1 MKIDPTKIRPTTT
14 RRIGGSHPPGSADFA
29 SALHDEAA
37 AGGTHGIGGG
47 VGLGGVST
55 VLALQ
60 GTSDS
65 TERRG
70 RRKAVER
77 GGTMLD
83 MLEEVRLG
91 LLLGTIPQS
100 RLEQLAQLVRVQRE
114 QVNDPKLTA
123 ILDEIELRAAVE
135 LAKLTSPTI

>member
-29 SALHDEAA
+29 AALHDEAA
-37 AGGTHGIGGG
+37 SAGAHGIGGG

-60 GTSDS
+60 GTPDS
-65 TERRG
+65 TERRA